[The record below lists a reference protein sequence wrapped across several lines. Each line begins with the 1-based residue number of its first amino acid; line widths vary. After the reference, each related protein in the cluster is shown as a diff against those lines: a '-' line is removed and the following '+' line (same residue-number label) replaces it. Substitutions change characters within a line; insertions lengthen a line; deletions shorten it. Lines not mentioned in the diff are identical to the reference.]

1 MLVWKFSAA
10 IGAQTGPILSV
21 ATDGTGDYNCDG
33 TSDQVEI
40 NAALDFVAGHPDFTT
55 VYLKGTGTF
64 TIDQPILISSNTIL
78 TGDSTATL
86 KLQDNVGWWTHNKPM
101 VAQTGRIGG
110 WDPWGH
116 EGESLSNVEIFGFEI
131 TAGEQQEPTGDLS
144 AWSF

>member
-1 MLVWKFSAA
+1 M
-10 IGAQTGPILSV
+10 G
-21 ATDGTGDYNCDG
+21 
-33 TSDQVEI
+33 
-40 NAALDFVAGHPDFTT
+40 
-55 VYLKGTGTF
+55 GTF
-64 TIDQPILISSNTIL
+64 TIDQPILISSDTIL

-86 KLQDNVGWWTHNKPM
+86 KLQDNVGWWTHNKPV